1 MAESR
6 TDYMKEKDFEQL
18 FKDKYSVLY
27 CYANNIINDPEESK
41 DIVGDCFEYLWNH
54 WEDFEPKAISA
65 FMFRFVR
72 NRCIDKTRHFS
83 VEEQYR
89 KNILAD
95 ALSYN
100 EPLED
105 NLTEKMQ
112 RVNRTIEAMPP
123 QMRRAFEACFIQNLT
138 YKEAGDELGVSVNT
152 IKSHIRKAL
161 QLLRSNKYSTIIAL
175 LTLLSTLSIISLIM
189 LICRV

>member
-6 TDYMKEKDFEQL
+6 TDYTKEKDFEQL

-27 CYANNIINDPEESK
+27 CYANNIINDPEEAK

-54 WEDFEPKAISA
+54 WGELEPKAISA

-95 ALSYN
+95 AWNYN

-123 QMRRAFEACFIQNLT
+123 QMRRAFEACFLHNLS
-138 YKEAGDELGVSVNT
+138 YKEAGEELGVSINT

-161 QLLRSNKYSTIIAL
+161 QLLRSNKYSATIAL
-175 LTLLSTLSIISLIM
+175 LTLLSTLSIASLIM
-189 LICRV
+189 LICGV